1 VKISVQKLTVM
12 AMLVAIGTIC
22 SHLFYIPAG
31 VAKAFPVQH
40 AINVIAGVMLGP
52 IPAVIV
58 AFSIGLLRNL
68 FGIGSLLAFPGGMI
82 GAFLGGYLYKKGRKY
97 TYAVIGEWV
106 GTGMIGAV
114 IAVPVATVFLGS
126 KTGAF
131 FFVTPFLVSSIV
143 GGVIGFVVLR
153 LLHKNAAAKNWLGSN
168 EEKAL

>member
-1 VKISVQKLTVM
+1 M

-40 AINVIAGVMLGP
+40 AINVLAGVMLGP

-82 GAFLGGYLYKKGRKY
+82 GAFLAGYLYRLGRKY
-97 TYAVIGEWV
+97 TYAIIGEWV
-106 GTGMIGAV
+106 GTGIIGAI
-114 IAVPVATVFLGS
+114 IAVPIASIFLGS

-131 FFVTPFLVSSIV
+131 FFITPFLVSSLV
-143 GGVIGFVVLR
+143 GGVIGWGVLR
-153 LLHKNAAAKNWLGSN
+153 ILHKNAAAKNWLGSN
-168 EEKAL
+168 EEKSL

>member
-1 VKISVQKLTVM
+1 MKISVQKITVM

-22 SHLFYIPAG
+22 SHLFWIPAG

-40 AINVIAGVMLGP
+40 AINVMAGVTLGP
-52 IPAVIV
+52 IPAVII

-82 GAFLGGYLYKKGRKY
+82 GAFVAGYLYKKGRKY
-97 TYAVIGEWV
+97 VFAVIGEWI
-106 GTGMIGAV
+106 GTGIIGAI
-114 IAVPVATVFLGS
+114 IAVPVATVFLGT

-143 GGVIGFVVLR
+143 GGVIGLLVIRV
-153 LLHKNAAAKNWLGSN
+153 LHKNAAAKNWLRSN
-168 EEKAL
+168 QEKSV

>member
-1 VKISVQKLTVM
+1 MSVQKLTVM

-22 SHLFYIPAG
+22 SHLFWIPAG

-40 AINVIAGVMLGP
+40 AINVMAGVTLGP
-52 IPAVIV
+52 IPAVTI

-82 GAFLGGYLYKKGRKY
+82 GAFLAGYLYKKGRKY

-106 GTGMIGAV
+106 GTGILGAL
-114 IAVPVATVFLGS
+114 IAVPIATIFLGS

-131 FFVTPFLVSSIV
+131 FFIIPFLVSSIV
-143 GGVIGFVVLR
+143 GGVIGLVVLR
-153 LLHKNAAAKNWLGSN
+153 VLHKNAAAKNWLGSK
-168 EEKAL
+168 EEKSA

>member
-1 VKISVQKLTVM
+1 M

-40 AINVIAGVMLGP
+40 AINVMAGVMFGP

-82 GAFLGGYLYKKGRKY
+82 GAFLAGYLYQKGRKY
-97 TYAVIGEWV
+97 TFAIIGEWV
-106 GTGMIGAV
+106 GTGIIGAT
-114 IAVPVATVFLGS
+114 IAVPIASIFLGS

-131 FFVTPFLVSSIV
+131 FFITPFLVSSLV
-143 GGVIGFVVLR
+143 GGVIGWVVLR
-153 LLHKNAAAKNWLGSN
+153 ILHKNAAAKNWLGSN
-168 EEKAL
+168 EEKSL